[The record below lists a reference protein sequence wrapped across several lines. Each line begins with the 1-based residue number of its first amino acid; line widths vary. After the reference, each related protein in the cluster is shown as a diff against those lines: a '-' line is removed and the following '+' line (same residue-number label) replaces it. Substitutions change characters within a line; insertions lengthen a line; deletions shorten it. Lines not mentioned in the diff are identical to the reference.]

1 MSDMLEGLETVA
13 ANVETEYMLVK
24 ENINNILKKGWEQ
37 VKGRIEALLELEA
50 VKNDLDNKW
59 REYDEC

>member
-1 MSDMLEGLETVA
+1 MSDMLEGIETVA

-24 ENINNILKKGWEQ
+24 ENIDNILKKGWEQ
-37 VKGRIEALLELEA
+37 VKGRIEALRELEA
-50 VKNDLDNKW
+50 VKNELDNKW